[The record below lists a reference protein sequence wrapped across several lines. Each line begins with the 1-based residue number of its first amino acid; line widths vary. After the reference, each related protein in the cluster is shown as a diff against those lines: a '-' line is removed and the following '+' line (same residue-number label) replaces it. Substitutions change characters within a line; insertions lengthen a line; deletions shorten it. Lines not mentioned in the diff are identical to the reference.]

1 MPPPIQA
8 RISAISI
15 PTSLRAVPQA
25 PLLIVDPPLAAD
37 RAVSPC
43 DVLAIIPDRL
53 EALDGGTLLQT
64 PVQSFVIPSKTAF
77 WAESRGDVLAVSPET
92 ASFAITP
99 TLATENI
106 WI

>member
-1 MPPPIQA
+1 MQA
-8 RISAISI
+8 RISAIST
-15 PTSLRAVPQA
+15 PTSLRTVPQA

-37 RAVSPC
+37 RAVGRC

-53 EALDGGTLLQT
+53 KALDGGTLLQT
-64 PVQSFVIPSKTAF
+64 RIQSTAF

-99 TLATENI
+99 MLATENYGSDQLPSCSMPF
-106 WI
+106 